1 MIRIQVVDES
11 CFETL
16 VWGVRHSDHSLPGHN
31 KYRALYSGC
40 WGTTVEG
47 EHGVPARGRFSMKLM
62 KLKLYGCSLEGRKG
76 GEVGLQTPSI
86 FMQAFLVN

>member
-1 MIRIQVVDES
+1 MGCLS
-11 CFETL
+11 L
-16 VWGVRHSDHSLPGHN
+16 SDHSLPGH
-31 KYRALYSGC
+31 KYGALYSGC
-40 WGTTVEG
+40 WGTTVKG

-76 GEVGLQTPSI
+76 GEVGLQIASI